1 MPTFATPWVRDHQAP
16 MFSTISR
23 SLLKFISIELV
34 MLSNQ
39 LIFCHSLFFLPSIF
53 LYIRVYF
60 TESSLHIRW
69 PKYWSFSIS
78 PSNKYSG
85 LISFRIHL
93 FDFLIVQGTQE
104 SAAALQ
110 FKSINSLVL
119 NFYDP
124 TLASIH
130 DY

>member
-69 PKYWSFSIS
+69 PKYWSFSFNIS
-78 PSNKYSG
+78 PEYSLEG
-85 LISFRIHL
+85 SISLRIDWFNL
-93 FDFLIVQGTQE
+93 PAVPTQE
-104 SAAALQ
+104 LSRVFSSTTVQKHQLFGAQL
-110 FKSINSLVL
+110 L
-119 NFYDP
+119 
-124 TLASIH
+124 
-130 DY
+130 